1 MLFYL
6 NVKHINVNLLKV
18 FLHIFSNLFICNGI
32 HVDNS
37 KVLIIILIT
46 NIVMEI
52 PSFLQMNSHSALMT
66 ILQADQVQ
74 HCNNWDIDKLLLS
87 KLPKFFITFFP

>member
-37 KVLIIILIT
+37 KVLIIILKT
-46 NIVMEI
+46 KI

-74 HCNNWDIDKLLLS
+74 HCNNWDIDKL
-87 KLPKFFITFFP
+87 PKFFITFFP

>member
-52 PSFLQMNSHSALMT
+52 PSFFADKFALCSDDDSPSRPSTALQ
-66 ILQADQVQ
+66 
-74 HCNNWDIDKLLLS
+74 
-87 KLPKFFITFFP
+87 